1 MKDKYVIF
9 DLDDTLIYEI
19 DYLKSA
25 YYEIAGGLDSDN
37 KDQLFDEM
45 YTWYTQKEN
54 VFDLLVDR
62 YPQNNK
68 KTLLNIYREHIP
80 ELYLNEGAMDL
91 FEFCKLNKYSIGL
104 ITDGRS
110 ITQRNKLK
118 ALGIENFFDQIIVS
132 EEFGSEKPDE
142 RNFRIFMKDDVKEY
156 FYIADNTKK
165 DFITPN
171 VLGWTSI
178 CLLDNGNNIHSQT
191 FDVDENS
198 LPKYK
203 VKSLLEVLD
212 LI

>member
-1 MKDKYVIF
+1 MKNKYVIF

-25 YYEIAGGLDSDN
+25 YYEIAGGLDYDN

-45 YTWYTQKEN
+45 YTWYTQREN
-54 VFDLLVDR
+54 VFDLLIER

-68 KTLLNIYREHIP
+68 ETLLNIYREHIP

-91 FEFCKLNKYSIGL
+91 LEFCKLNKYSIGL

-171 VLGWTSI
+171 ALGWTSI